1 MRPESSHPLLTDARD
16 VALFLALLEGLPLVS
31 RPYAALGARAGYS
44 EAEVI
49 ARLRDWRE
57 SGLIKRLGV
66 IVRHRRLGYRAN
78 AMVVFDVPD
87 ERVGSVAC
95 VMCAQPF
102 VTLCYRRPRRGD
114 EWPYNL
120 FCMIH
125 GHDRV
130 LVEAQIRQLIETCGI
145 VDVPTATLFS
155 TRCFKQRGARY
166 RLTPAIPA
174 AVQPLLPA

>member
-16 VALFLALLEGLPLVS
+16 VVLFLALQEGLPLVS

-49 ARLRDWRE
+49 ARLRDWRD

-78 AMVVFDVPD
+78 AMVVFDLPD
-87 ERVGSVAC
+87 EQVQQVAGI
-95 VMCAQPF
+95 MCGLPF
-102 VTLCYRRPRRGD
+102 VTLCYRRPRHGD

-125 GHDRV
+125 GHDRGR
-130 LVEAQIRQLIETCGI
+130 VEAQIRQLIETCGI
-145 VDVPTATLFS
+145 LEAPTATLFS

-166 RLTPAIPA
+166 PLESAFLQT
-174 AVQPLLPA
+174 VEPLLPA

>member
-1 MRPESSHPLLTDARD
+1 MSRAADRRALPDPRD
-16 VALFLALLEGLPLVS
+16 QALLGVLQDGLPLVS
-31 RPYAALGARAGYS
+31 RPYAVMGARVGYS

-49 ARLRDWRE
+49 ARLTDWQQA
-57 SGLIKRLGV
+57 GIIKRLGV

-87 ERVGSVAC
+87 ERVREVARR
-95 VMCAQPF
+95 MCQLPF
-102 VTLCYRRPRRGD
+102 VTLCYRRPRRGP

-125 GHDRV
+125 GKDRRR
-130 LVEAQIRQLIETCGI
+130 VEAQIEELIEACGI
-145 VDVPTATLFS
+145 RDLPFAILFS

-166 RLTPAIPA
+166 DAPSSALPEFL
-174 AVQPLLPA
+174 PLDTV